1 MPSLIVAVL
10 PNLERC
16 QDVLETWERLG
27 VTGITILE
35 SAGLHSLK
43 QMRGRRDDV
52 PLMPSLRHLLETE
65 EYHHRTAFVVV
76 DDSFD
81 LDGLLRA
88 TEQAVCEDFD
98 APDSGFIFV
107 VPVTLALGLRPHW
120 VQGRE

>member
-1 MPSLIVAVL
+1 MPSLIVAVM
-10 PNLERC
+10 PNIDRC

-43 QMRGRRDDV
+43 QMRGRRDDL
-52 PLMPSLRHLLETE
+52 PLMPSLRHILGAE

-81 LDGLLRA
+81 LQELLRA
-88 TEQAVCEDFD
+88 TEQAACGDFN
-98 APDSGFIFV
+98 APDSGLIFV
-107 VPVTLALGLRPHW
+107 LPVTFALGLQPHW
-120 VQGRE
+120 SK